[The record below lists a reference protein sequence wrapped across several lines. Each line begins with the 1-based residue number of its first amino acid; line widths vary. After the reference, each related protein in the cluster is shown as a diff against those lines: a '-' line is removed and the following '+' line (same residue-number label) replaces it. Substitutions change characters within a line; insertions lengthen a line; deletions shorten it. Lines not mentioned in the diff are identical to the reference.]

1 MLGSGVLSENNNC
14 RWAQTIFAGY
24 ERGKKINNFCMLE
37 RKHTEENDHQPAS
50 HIIEGQHE

>member
-1 MLGSGVLSENNNC
+1 MLSENNNC